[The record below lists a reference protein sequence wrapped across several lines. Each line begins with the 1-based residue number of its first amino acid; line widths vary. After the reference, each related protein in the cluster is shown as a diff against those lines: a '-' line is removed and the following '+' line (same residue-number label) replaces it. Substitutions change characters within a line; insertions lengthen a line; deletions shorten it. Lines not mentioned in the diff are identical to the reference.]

1 VLALSKCFRYDH
13 RQSVGGRVPLA
24 RFPVIVGEGH
34 RLFPDRGLATGL
46 TLVESRTTG
55 SGVAIHVYRPT
66 GRPESARSR
75 SPGESAEHSGVLIP
89 SSMWITCGHYPTALV
104 TMS

>member
-1 VLALSKCFRYDH
+1 MDEYRLLV
-13 RQSVGGRVPLA
+13 
-24 RFPVIVGEGH
+24 FPVIVGEGH
-34 RLFPDRGLATGL
+34 HLFPDRGLATGL

-55 SGVAIHVYRPT
+55 SGVAIRVY
-66 GRPESARSR
+66 GRPAAPSSARSK
-75 SPGESAEHSGVLIP
+75 SPGESAEHSGVLLP